1 MIVDPVSRTV
11 VAQAHTDSD
20 HPTGHAVMV
29 CIDRVARK
37 QGGGAWSQD
46 ERMKEEPCMLCSQ

>member
-1 MIVDPVSRTV
+1 MIIDPVSRTV
-11 VAQAHTDSD
+11 VAQAHTDSG
-20 HPTGHAVMV
+20 HPTRHAVMV

-46 ERMKEEPCMLCSQ
+46 ERMKEECGMLCLQ